1 MQIPAQ
7 QIDRVFAAIDAAT
20 DEMVDFTAEMIR
32 IPTVNPP
39 GDAYEEC
46 ARFIGQRLDDCG
58 FTVEYLT
65 AEGHP
70 DHTPAHPRMNVVG
83 LREGVT
89 KRPLVHLNGH
99 FDVVPAGAGWTV
111 DPFGGVVRDGR
122 IYGRGACDMKAGI
135 TAAIY
140 AAEAIRLWREAKDHI
155 RLARSWGQL

>member
-1 MQIPAQ
+1 MAAGSNLRVKYLTRIILLSSFAAMQIPAQ

-65 AEGHP
+65 A
-70 DHTPAHPRMNVVG
+70 
-83 LREGVT
+83 
-89 KRPLVHLNGH
+89 
-99 FDVVPAGAGWTV
+99 
-111 DPFGGVVRDGR
+111 
-122 IYGRGACDMKAGI
+122 
-135 TAAIY
+135 
-140 AAEAIRLWREAKDHI
+140 
-155 RLARSWGQL
+155 